1 MGSCVASKFL
11 KLKNNRMASSLVF
24 QTVDIL
30 FSQMLI
36 YVSPVCHS
44 EVTVKLYL
52 QFFIWEQ
59 EGMQTEFRIEVDD
72 PYPTK

>member
-1 MGSCVASKFL
+1 M
-11 KLKNNRMASSLVF
+11 VF

-52 QFFIWEQ
+52 QFFILEQ

-72 PYPTK
+72 PYQTK